1 MPLASRTGRHPRRA
15 PAVCAALLCLATMSS
30 AWAADVPGALDV
42 PLPRHTFLVGDEL
55 RWKQAELLPRGVL
68 GSFGLIARNIALDLV
83 AIPAGVTNASAQDV
97 GATLAI
103 GGFVTALMAGP
114 LPMDAQVQLEARRLF
129 GHRDTRFQLWT
140 PLFDSLLFAS
150 IAAASFGTFFAG
162 FIAKQPEWIEV
173 TSLMLEAFAVGQ
185 FFHLVPKLL
194 LGREGPKDADG
205 LGVIWGPRRGFE
217 LFPAGTPS
225 GHAITLYALMGVLST
240 YYDNPWLT
248 AGFQVLGAALCAAMV
263 VDDYHFVSDLVWGAA
278 TGWAIG
284 DWVVRNRSS
293 RFASRPGGPF
303 RLQPV
308 VEPRSGTVALLW
320 STRF

>member
-1 MPLASRTGRHPRRA
+1 M
-15 PAVCAALLCLATMSS
+15 CAALLCAATMSS
-30 AWAADVPGALDV
+30 AWAADGEGALEV

-55 RWKQAELLPRGVL
+55 RWKTAELVPRGPL
-68 GSFGLIARNIALDLV
+68 GSFGLIARNIAFDL
-83 AIPAGVTNASAQDV
+83 AAMPAGVTNASAHDV
-97 GATLAI
+97 GAALAI
-103 GGFVTALMAGP
+103 GGFTWALMAGP
-114 LPMDAQVQLEARRLF
+114 LPVDAQLQLEARRVF
-129 GHRDTRFQLWT
+129 GHRDTRFRLWT

-150 IAAASFGTFFAG
+150 IAVASFGTFFAG
-162 FIAKQPEWIEV
+162 FLVKQSEWVEV
-173 TSLMLEAFAVGQ
+173 TALMLEAFAVGQ

-248 AGFQVLGAALCAAMV
+248 VGLQLLGFGFCATMF

-278 TGWAIG
+278 MGWAIG

-293 RFASRPGGPF
+293 RFASRPGGPM
-303 RLQPV
+303 RLQPI